1 MVGRSDENQKK
12 FQDSGLDLI
21 FDDGTLIGLQC
32 CLQYNPKFGLSLKG
46 VDADPTFALGELE
59 LKKKE
64 ILDRL
69 TREGLLEPNKKLPVT
84 LLPIKIG
91 LITSKNSAAASDFIN
106 TLRQSGFGFRVFLAD
121 SIVQGNQ
128 TELSFLNALKV
139 IEKLNIELV
148 VIIRGGG
155 SRTELFSLDNE
166 AIARKLAGY
175 KYPVWTGIGHETDV
189 SILDHVANRYF
200 KTPTAVA
207 EELVARFVEV
217 KRHVEEAENRF
228 RSTWAYRLTIDQKYI
243 ERTII
248 GINQG
253 TRKLIDATMFEL
265 KSMAGLLSSRVLDRL
280 SNAKTNLT
288 VSEKVLK
295 SAPINH
301 IKNQKRLLTEGHK
314 RVLISGKRQIKDQ
327 KKDLL
332 NWTKRFQFERF
343 QQQIVRERVGLVA
356 WKENLLRIFNTRVLF
371 FQKELAGFRS
381 RFFLETILKRIDSE
395 QISLVNKLAAVKAS
409 DPLNILKRGFSL
421 VYKNE
426 RQLVKSIETVSPGE
440 TIKTVMQD
448 GVISSK
454 IDLVK
459 RT

>member
-1 MVGRSDENQKK
+1 
-12 FQDSGLDLI
+12 
-21 FDDGTLIGLQC
+21 
-32 CLQYNPKFGLSLKG
+32 
-46 VDADPTFALGELE
+46 
-59 LKKKE
+59 
-64 ILDRL
+64 
-69 TREGLLEPNKKLPVT
+69 
-84 LLPIKIG
+84 
-91 LITSKNSAAASDFIN
+91 
-106 TLRQSGFGFRVFLAD
+106 
-121 SIVQGNQ
+121 
-128 TELSFLNALKV
+128 
-139 IEKLNIELV
+139 
-148 VIIRGGG
+148 
-155 SRTELFSLDNE
+155 
-166 AIARKLAGY
+166 
-175 KYPVWTGIGHETDV
+175 VWTGIGHETDV

-207 EELVARFVEV
+207 EELVARFIEV
-217 KRHVEEAENRF
+217 KRHLEEAENRF

-243 ERTII
+243 ERVII

-301 IKNQKRLLTEGHK
+301 IKNQKRLLAEGHK
-314 RVLISGKRQIKDQ
+314 RVLISGKRQINDQ

-332 NWTKRFQFERF
+332 NWTRRFQFERF

-371 FQKELAGFRS
+371 FQKELSGLRY
-381 RFFLETILKRIDSE
+381 RFYLETILKHIESE
-395 QISLVNKLAAVKAS
+395 KMSLVNKLAAVKAS

-448 GVISSK
+448 GAINSK
-454 IDLVK
+454 IELVK